1 MPLLYLLVMSL
12 VQWCIVYTIY
22 PEYPSGIFLCGNIQI
37 ITTLLVY
44 KTIIKY
50 VKV

>member
-1 MPLLYLLVMSL
+1 MPLLYLVIMSL

-37 ITTLLVY
+37 IITLWVY
-44 KTIIKY
+44 ETAIKY
-50 VKV
+50 IKV